1 MADTN
6 DAPEPSPER
15 QEVPEG
21 RETPV
26 MGSRRSRKKVRHL
39 KGQPATDRAYDPE
52 AEKARRDDNPW
63 QDPGG
68 PEPANG

>member
-1 MADTN
+1 MADT
-6 DAPEPSPER
+6 DDHSPER

-39 KGQPATDRAYDPE
+39 KGKPAIERPYDPD